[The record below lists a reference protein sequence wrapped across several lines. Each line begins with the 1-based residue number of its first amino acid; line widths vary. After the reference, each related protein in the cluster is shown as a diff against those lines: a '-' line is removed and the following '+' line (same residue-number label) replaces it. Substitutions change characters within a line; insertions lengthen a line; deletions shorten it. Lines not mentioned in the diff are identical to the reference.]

1 MVALVQYDGF
11 YETHPV
17 FLPLVVVGVHNGK
30 KKVWLNKCEELSLKH
45 IRAQTTVLYGVLCPP
60 SCMKYGGSQLLTS

>member
-17 FLPLVVVGVHNGK
+17 FLPLVVVGVQNGK
-30 KKVWLNKCEELSLKH
+30 EKVWLNKWEELSLKH
-45 IRAQTTVLYGVLCPP
+45 LRAHTTVLWGVMSP
-60 SCMKYGGSQLLTS
+60 